1 MENNINIDKTIDYL
15 KELRDEEVKA
25 VEEAKEI
32 KRSCKSA
39 VEIAEAENKAQETH
53 RKASDALF
61 MVMLYAYTLPP
72 EDTAKMMNEII
83 SKLT

>member
-1 MENNINIDKTIDYL
+1 MENNININKTIDYL

-25 VEEAKEI
+25 AEEAKEI

-39 VEIAEAENKAQETH
+39 AEITEAENKAQETH

-72 EDTAKMMNEII
+72 EERALLLNAILKGI
-83 SKLT
+83 